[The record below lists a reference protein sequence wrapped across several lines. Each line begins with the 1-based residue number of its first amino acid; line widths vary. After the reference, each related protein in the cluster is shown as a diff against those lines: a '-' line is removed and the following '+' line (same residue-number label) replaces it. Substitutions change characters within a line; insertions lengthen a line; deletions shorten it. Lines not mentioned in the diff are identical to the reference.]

1 MTLDEL
7 TAAWREV
14 KEAEREAQE
23 RRRDI
28 EDQITAML
36 AIPADLDGTSTYG
49 VLKITGR
56 IDRKVDGEL
65 LQELARDAGL
75 TDHLSALFRWK
86 PEINKKA
93 WDNADES
100 ITKPLAGAITS
111 KPGRPSFALHDKKEG
126 T

>member
-1 MTLDEL
+1 MSLDDMIAE
-7 TAAWREV
+7 WREA
-14 KEAEREAQE
+14 KEAERAAQE
-23 RRRDI
+23 RRREV
-28 EDQITAML
+28 EDALAQHL
-36 AIPADLDGTSTYG
+36 AIPADLDGTSTFG
-49 VLKITGR
+49 VLKVTGR
-56 IDRKVDGEL
+56 IDRKVDADL

-100 ITKPLAGAITS
+100 ITKPLSGAITS
-111 KPGRPSFALHDKKEG
+111 KPGRPSFALTDKKEG